1 LSPFSFYNTILLML
15 LKVIALD
22 KVVNKFEGAVIVKS
36 RRLAK
41 YLPSKGSIEV
51 YLISSQRIQRL
62 NKKFRGKN
70 RPTNVLSF
78 QKPKDFPGQELGE
91 VYLDPLYIQKHKEDL
106 TLMLVHGVLHVLGYD
121 HKKKYDRIS
130 MQKKESEL
138 LSKLL

>member
-1 LSPFSFYNTILLML
+1 MV

-22 KVVNKFEGAVIVKS
+22 KAAKKFERAVTAKS
-36 RRLAK
+36 RCLAK
-41 YLPSKGSIEV
+41 YLPSKGLIEV
-51 YLISSQRIQRL
+51 YLVNGQRMRRL
-62 NKKFRGKN
+62 NKRFRGKN
-70 RPTNVLSF
+70 RATNVLSF